1 MTWTRSPAARAILGV
16 LAVYVL
22 MIALVFGLRAS
33 GVQMAGGVRLG
44 VAIGFTIPV
53 GWFILNY
60 WRAID
65 EAAREAQKWAWFWG
79 GSAGMAVAL
88 VTMITR
94 PRWVIATF
102 ADGANP
108 VDVLHAGAAILIAA
122 QLLGFFAAW
131 AFWWGS
137 RR

>member
-1 MTWTRSPAARAILGV
+1 MSWVRSPAGKAIIAI

-33 GVQMAGGVRLG
+33 GVQVAGSVRLG
-44 VAIGFTIPV
+44 VAIAFVVPV

-79 GSAGMAVAL
+79 GSAGMAVGL
-88 VTMITR
+88 VTMITQ

-102 ADGANP
+102 ADGPDP
-108 VDVLHAGAAILIAA
+108 VDVLHAGALVLIAA
-122 QLLGFFAAW
+122 QLIGFFVAW
-131 AFWWGS
+131 VFWWGS